1 METDLVE
8 FELVTDPEE
17 VQEVIGSRFSAGP
30 MVICDK
36 CKDATQTIVA
46 GIIFTD
52 DSEPPLLLCQVC
64 LKDFESSFDPVEE

>member
-30 MVICDK
+30 IVICDK
-36 CKDATQTIVA
+36 CKDATHSIIA